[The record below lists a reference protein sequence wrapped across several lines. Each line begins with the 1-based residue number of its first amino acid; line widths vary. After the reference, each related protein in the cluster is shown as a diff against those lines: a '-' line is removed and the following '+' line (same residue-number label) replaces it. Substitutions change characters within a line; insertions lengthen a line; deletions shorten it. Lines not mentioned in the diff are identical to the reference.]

1 MSIGLSAGRGAVCCC
16 LVEGCGR
23 KVGRQKCLG
32 LRLAYGRWGEE
43 DVGSRILGQL
53 WAH

>member
-23 KVGRQKCLG
+23 KVGRQKLLG
-32 LRLAYGRWGEE
+32 LRFAYDTWGGEE
-43 DVGSRILGQL
+43 AGSLILGQL
-53 WAH
+53 WSH